1 MLLRLLLRRD
11 SKSGRTALREG
22 PRRGTLIEWLLL
34 LLLLLGHLVPLG
46 PLGGGLSL
54 MRGTLEGPR

>member
-34 LLLLLGHLVPLG
+34 LLLGHLVPLG

>member
-11 SKSGRTALREG
+11 SKSGRTALQEG
-22 PRRGTLIEWLLL
+22 PRRGTLIEWL